1 MKKYLLFAIVVFSL
15 FFVSPK
21 AATSSGIPLTIFG
34 SSVPTSFDI
43 EGGGYKSGTAVLVT
57 YDVLDTM
64 PYVVLD
70 ICSTGGVDFSISN
83 NGYTSYFS
91 EDSVLTLNTK
101 KKCKIG
107 NYDGVIWKVQ
117 FMVGKFGSA
126 DSAGEVVVSSYV
138 KLVNNYGYYGFYR
151 ITNAYLSDEDVLTP
165 LINSSNDS
173 QKQQEQLDEQKK
185 TNSKLDDVKGKQD
198 EAEKTRKGILGTIK
212 DVLSNIINLPK
223 KIVEFLVDALK
234 SLFVPTDDQLY
245 EIVNDSKELSENF
258 GFVGEAVAFFLNIFT
273 GLLGMVN
280 ANGCIEMPA
289 FKIGATSLFDEHTF
303 WEARNVCLADNTILS
318 ANIDTIRTITS
329 IAFVSLF
336 LGFAASKFFGILSK
350 NDSGTSITYD
360 ENDNSFT
367 VNDWSRTNGITYNR
381 RYKS

>member
-1 MKKYLLFAIVVFSL
+1 MKKYLLFAMVLFSL
-15 FFVSPK
+15 FIVSPK

-151 ITNAYLSDEDVLTP
+151 ITNGYLSDEDVLTP

-198 EAEKTRKGILGTIK
+198 EAEKTRKGILGKIGE
-212 DVLSNIINLPK
+212 VLSSIASLPK

-350 NDSGTSITYD
+350 NDSGTSMTYD

>member
-1 MKKYLLFAIVVFSL
+1 M
-15 FFVSPK
+15 
-21 AATSSGIPLTIFG
+21 
-34 SSVPTSFDI
+34 
-43 EGGGYKSGTAVLVT
+43 
-57 YDVLDTM
+57 
-64 PYVVLD
+64 
-70 ICSTGGVDFSISN
+70 
-83 NGYTSYFS
+83 
-91 EDSVLTLNTK
+91 
-101 KKCKIG
+101 
-107 NYDGVIWKVQ
+107 
-117 FMVGKFGSA
+117 
-126 DSAGEVVVSSYV
+126 
-138 KLVNNYGYYGFYR
+138 
-151 ITNAYLSDEDVLTP
+151 
-165 LINSSNDS
+165 
-173 QKQQEQLDEQKK
+173 
-185 TNSKLDDVKGKQD
+185 
-198 EAEKTRKGILGTIK
+198 
-212 DVLSNIINLPK
+212 
-223 KIVEFLVDALK
+223 DALK